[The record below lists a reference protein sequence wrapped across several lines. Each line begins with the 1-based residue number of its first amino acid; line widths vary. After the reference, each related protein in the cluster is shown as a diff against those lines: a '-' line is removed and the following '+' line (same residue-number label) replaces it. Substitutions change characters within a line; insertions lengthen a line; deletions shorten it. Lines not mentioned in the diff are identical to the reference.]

1 MRFYEKHILPGLTHL
16 TMGQEQLLPYRRR
29 AVSGAKGR
37 VLEIG
42 IGSGLNLALY
52 PDAVDQIVGV
62 DPSPELLHRAA
73 QASQGLTPTTEMIEG
88 VAEALPLENRSVDCV
103 VATWTLC
110 SVSEPE
116 KVLAEI
122 RRVLKPDG
130 AFRFVEHGTAP
141 NPVSSVGSAG
151 SRLPGSIVPETV
163 TLTARQTLWSSRTAS
178 AWSGSTP
185 ATRKVRNPLFSC
197 MRGKL
202 AFIEAA

>member
-62 DPSPELLHRAA
+62 DPSPELLNQAA
-73 QASQGLTPTTEMIEG
+73 EASQGLTPTTEMIEG
-88 VAEALPLENRSVDCV
+88 VAEALPLEDRSVDCV
-103 VATWTLC
+103 IATWTLC

-122 RRVLKPDG
+122 QRVLKPDG
-130 AFRFVEHGTAP
+130 V
-141 NPVSSVGSAG
+141 
-151 SRLPGSIVPETV
+151 
-163 TLTARQTLWSSRTAS
+163 
-178 AWSGSTP
+178 
-185 ATRKVRNPLFSC
+185 
-197 MRGKL
+197 
-202 AFIEAA
+202 